1 MGKARMASAL
11 LTSCLLLWGAAP
23 ALAQQRPTV
32 AQMLSFKP
40 RQQGVQISTPTP
52 EEQANCKVELEQG
65 KQPGASGW
73 ILVLVDGQKRTLR
86 RFFDSNGD
94 RKIDIWSYYKDGVEV
109 YREIDGKLGNRPN
122 LRPEQSA
129 IPDQYRWLNSGGMKW
144 GLDANE
150 DGKIDSWKVISAEEA
165 AEEAYHAV
173 ATRDL
178 ARLRALLIS
187 SAELSGLRLSPAQA
201 ERAQK
206 RLAGVETK
214 YQEAIKK
221 LTTLTDKAQFVRVET
236 AVPQCLP
243 AEDGKAGQ
251 DLIRHS
257 TRVVLFEGADKKH
270 EFLSTGPMV
279 QVGQTWRLLDAP
291 GPETGGPA
299 PTPTAEDPV
308 LADLMKKLS
317 DLDKAPPAPA
327 PQPGHNPELVRYYQ
341 KRVDLLDQIRTR
353 APEKERESWTK
364 QLADNLNTWAQ
375 SSEEKDKTALQKLG
389 QLREQVVKAA
399 KDSNLAA
406 YVTYREL
413 WAKYGPLLLKVGD
426 DYAKIQREW
435 SEELSKFVQQYPKAE
450 DTPDA
455 LIQLAMGSEVAGKE
469 DEAKRWYQQI
479 VTNFADHALAPKARG
494 SVRRLELTGKPLE
507 LSGPTLG
514 GQPFD
519 IAKLRGKVVVVYY
532 WASYCRD
539 IGSEIA
545 TLRKLQSTYGSKGLE
560 LVTVNL
566 DERAED
572 AQKCLQSNALSA
584 PHLFQASDNAAGMG
598 SPLATQYGIM
608 GLPTLFLVGKDGNVI
623 SRTLQVNSLE
633 EAIKKAL

>member
-1 MGKARMASAL
+1 MGKARMASGL
-11 LTSCLLLWGAAP
+11 FTGCLLLWGAAP
-23 ALAQQRPTV
+23 ALAQPTV
-32 AQMLSFKP
+32 ARMLSFKP
-40 RQQGVQISTPTP
+40 RQQGLQISTPTP
-52 EEQANCKVELEQG
+52 EEQAACKVELEQS
-65 KQPGASGW
+65 KRPGASGW
-73 ILVLVDGQKRTLR
+73 VLLDAQKRKLR

-94 RKIDIWSYYKDGVEV
+94 KKIDVWSYYKDGAEV

-129 IPDQYRWLNSGGMKW
+129 IPDQYRWLNGGGMRW
-144 GLDANE
+144 GLDPNE
-150 DGKIDSWKVISAEEA
+150 DGKIDSWKMVSAEEA

-178 ARLRALLIS
+178 ARLRAVLITGP
-187 SAELSGLRLSPAQA
+187 ELSGLRLSAAHA
-201 ERAQK
+201 ERWQK
-206 RLAGVETK
+206 RLAGVEAK
-214 YQEAIKK
+214 FQETIKK
-221 LTTLTDKAQFVRVET
+221 PGTPNEKSHFVRVES
-236 AVPQCLP
+236 AVPQCVP
-243 AEDGKAGQ
+243 AEDGKAEQ
-251 DLIRHS
+251 DLFKHS
-257 TRVVLFEGADKKH
+257 GRVVLFETADKKH

-279 QVGQTWRLLDAP
+279 QVGQAWRLLDAP
-291 GPETGGPA
+291 GPDTGGV
-299 PTPTAEDPV
+299 TPPPQNEDPV
-308 LADLMKKLS
+308 VAELMKKLS
-317 DLDKAPPAPA
+317 DLDKSPPAPA
-327 PQPGHNPELVRYYQ
+327 PQPGHNPDLVRYYQ
-341 KRVDLLDQIRTR
+341 QRVALLEQLRAR
-353 APEKERESWTK
+353 APEKDRESWTK

-389 QLREQVVKAA
+389 QLREQVVKTAGA
-399 KDSNLAA
+399 GSNLAG

-413 WAKYGPLLLKVGD
+413 WAKYGPLLIKVD
-426 DYAKIQREW
+426 DHYAKVQREW

-479 VTNFADHALAPKARG
+479 VTNFAGHALAPKARG

-539 IGSEIA
+539 IASEIA
-545 TLRKLQSTYGSKGLE
+545 TLRKLLSAQGSKGLE

-572 AQKCLQSNALSA
+572 AQKCLQSNALTA
-584 PHLFQASDNAAGMG
+584 PHLFQASENAAGMG

-608 GLPTLFLVGKDGNVI
+608 GLPTVFLVGKDGNVI

-633 EAIKKAL
+633 EAVKKAL